1 MFHYTELG
9 GQRAKSGRG
18 KEGGRRR
25 MSHSRR
31 RSRAAVS
38 GLTERERA
46 TGEPTAEPRLRRRGQ
61 PCRQTERRRP
71 IARGPSPLVARI
83 APGERGDERIQT
95 RFSTKVPKKG
105 WVNREILIC
114 ERLYFWAP
122 RRDPV
127 LLPLSQ
133 RCMPPQLPPPPP
145 RQTWSWKDVSAPAH
159 QFPKHRGPS
168 RRCIIDR
175 TFVEVSFLSLIPN

>member
-1 MFHYTELG
+1 
-9 GQRAKSGRG
+9 
-18 KEGGRRR
+18 

-95 RFSTKVPKKG
+95 WFSTKVPNKG
-105 WVNREILIC
+105 PSNREITTFEGPKNVSIFSRPVQIQSC
-114 ERLYFWAP
+114 YRCHNAAC
-122 RRDPV
+122 RRSFP
-127 LLPLSQ
+127 LLLRYKPGAGRMSLPQ
-133 RCMPPQLPPPPP
+133 RISYQ
-145 RQTWSWKDVSAPAH
+145 SI
-159 QFPKHRGPS
+159 G
-168 RRCIIDR
+168 DR
-175 TFVEVSFLSLIPN
+175 ADDA